1 MQTAPTSTRISQPAS
16 LPTAA
21 TDAELVERAAKGDD
35 SAFERIMRKNNR
47 LLFRTARSI
56 LKSDAEAED
65 ALQEAYLRAWRALS
79 TFRAD
84 SKLSTWLVRIVI
96 NEALGRLRRRK
107 GAQVIPLESVME
119 SFDRQPQESSEE
131 DDPNREPDRLAMR
144 SQVRRLMEARIDLL
158 PEAFRTVFMLRA
170 VEELSVEEVAA
181 ALEIPEATVRTRF
194 FRARSLLRE
203 GLSRDVD
210 LVISDAFSFDGGRCD
225 RIVANVLTKLAE
237 EPGCFP
243 VPLIACLKRVTQSAK
258 CSKSPPDFL
267 IRQSSHRNRSS
278 AVHWGCR
285 NAGAAPTPPLRHRA
299 WCPERTASSPRQPQ
313 CVRRR
318 C

>member
-1 MQTAPTSTRISQPAS
+1 MPPAQTSARTLEHAPLPAS
-16 LPTAA
+16 A
-21 TDAELVERAAKGDD
+21 TDAELAQRAANGDET
-35 SAFERIMRKNNR
+35 AFERIMRKNNR

-107 GAQVIPLESVME
+107 SAQVIPLESVME
-119 SFDRQPQESSEE
+119 AIGPQSQESTEA
-131 DDPNREPDRLAMR
+131 DPAQEPDRLAMR
-144 SQVRRLMEARIDLL
+144 SQVRRLMEERIDLL

-203 GLSRDVD
+203 SLSRDVD
-210 LVISDAFSFDGGRCD
+210 LVINDAFSFDGARCD
-225 RIVANVLTKLAE
+225 RIVARVLTKLAE
-237 EPGCFP
+237 N
-243 VPLIACLKRVTQSAK
+243 RVA
-258 CSKSPPDFL
+258 
-267 IRQSSHRNRSS
+267 R
-278 AVHWGCR
+278 
-285 NAGAAPTPPLRHRA
+285 
-299 WCPERTASSPRQPQ
+299 
-313 CVRRR
+313 
-318 C
+318 